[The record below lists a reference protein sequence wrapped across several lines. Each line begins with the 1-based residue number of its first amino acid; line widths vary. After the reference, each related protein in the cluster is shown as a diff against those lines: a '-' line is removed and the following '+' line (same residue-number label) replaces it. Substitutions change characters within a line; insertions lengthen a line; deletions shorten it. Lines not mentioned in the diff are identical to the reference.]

1 MTLFVFHF
9 TRYGGKHVLGLG
21 MLLAIISTLL
31 IPVAA
36 RLHVYLVIVLRVLMG
51 LGMVRIVLIFVS
63 FLLDFQSSKLSYI
76 LSGIYLYKC

>member
-1 MTLFVFHF
+1 MTFFIFHF

-31 IPVAA
+31 VPIAA

-51 LGMVRIVLIFVS
+51 LGMVKDYSNIRFFHVG
-63 FLLDFQSSKLSYI
+63 LLVVKISTKLQTIGYTQ
-76 LSGIYLYKC
+76 